1 MADESSQ
8 GGAMN
13 FAEPFYLYFIP
24 PALLLVVLV
33 RIVASKHYSRRLA
46 LLSSTWQR
54 ARAQDALELW
64 RRIGLALAV
73 GAVILGLAR
82 PRWDFHWAEVKH
94 RGTDI
99 MVVLDLS
106 RSMLATD
113 VKPSRLEKAKRSI
126 RDLLQTV
133 KGDRIGLILFS
144 GVAFIQCPLTYDKA
158 TYDLFLD
165 GSTIDLLPVQGTE
178 IAAAL
183 SLADKA
189 FEQGSEAG
197 TRAKTVV
204 LISDGENHGQNAIE
218 AAKTLGSKGIR
229 VFSLAMGEEGSPI
242 PDETGSFMRDEQGQ
256 MVISKPDLGG
266 LAAIAKAGGGRL
278 IQGREGLDDFYRS
291 ELAHGDELK
300 ATREKV
306 WKERHMALSLL
317 AFALLLTEFIVGARR
332 VQ

>member
-1 MADESSQ
+1 
-8 GGAMN
+8 MN
-13 FAEPFYLYFIP
+13 FAEPFYLYFII
-24 PALLLVVLV
+24 PAFLFVLFVRMAASKNYKLRLSALSLSWRTGATREKFEWLRRLLLLF
-33 RIVASKHYSRRLA
+33 
-46 LLSSTWQR
+46 
-54 ARAQDALELW
+54 
-64 RRIGLALAV
+64 AV
-73 GAVILGLAR
+73 GAVLLGLAR
-82 PRWDFHWAEVKH
+82 PRWDFHWADVKH

-113 VKPSRLEKAKRSI
+113 VKPNRLEKAKRSI

-144 GVAFIQCPLTYDKA
+144 GVAFIQCPLTYDKG
-158 TYDLFLD
+158 TFDLFLD

-183 SLADKA
+183 ALADKA
-189 FEQGSEAG
+189 FEQGSESG
-197 TRAKTVV
+197 SRAKTVV

-218 AAKTLGSKGIR
+218 GAKTLGEKGVR
-229 VFSLAMGEEGSPI
+229 VFSLAMGEGGSPI
-242 PDETGSFMRDEQGQ
+242 PDETGSFMRDDRGQ
-256 MVISKPDLGG
+256 MVVSKPDLGG
-266 LAAIAKAGGGRL
+266 LTAIAKAGGGRL
-278 IQGREGLDDFYRS
+278 IGGREGLDDFYRR

-317 AFALLLTEFIVGARR
+317 GLFFLLAEFFVSARR